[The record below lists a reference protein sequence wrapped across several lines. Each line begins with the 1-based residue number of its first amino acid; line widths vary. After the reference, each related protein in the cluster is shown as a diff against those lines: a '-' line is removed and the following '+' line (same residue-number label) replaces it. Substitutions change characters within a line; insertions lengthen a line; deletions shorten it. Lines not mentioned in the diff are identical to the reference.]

1 MINSIVLSGMAW
13 MASIKDAVANRIS
26 DENGQDLIE
35 YAVLVGAIGIAL
47 FVALVALPLP
57 AAFATFGNKV
67 KNCVTF
73 SSTCGA

>member
-1 MINSIVLSGMAW
+1 MINGILLTALAW
-13 MASIKDAVANRIS
+13 TMSLRSSVTESLKD
-26 DENGQDLIE
+26 EEGQDLIE

-57 AAFATFGNKV
+57 AAFATFGNKI

-73 SSTCGA
+73 DTSCGK